1 MVTNVMC
8 VPPGRH
14 RGGRTAVSQAAH
26 DDLTDEFWS
35 REQST

>member
-1 MVTNVMC
+1 MR

-14 RGGRTAVSQAAH
+14 RGGRAAASQATN

-35 REQST
+35 RERST